1 MGKNAVGAKRGK
13 LCRVIKTLVILL
25 FFDWLE
31 CVENSFKEK
40 V

>member
-1 MGKNAVGAKRGK
+1 MGKNAVGAKRVK
-13 LCRVIKTLVILL
+13 LCVIKTLVILL

>member
-13 LCRVIKTLVILL
+13 LCVIKTMVILL

-31 CVENSFKEK
+31 CVENYFKKK